1 MADVG
6 DHLRRGA
13 AARDQGGRV
22 GGQEVQQQEGDERDP
37 EQDGGGLDDPLQQ
50 QHRHQPRPRWVGSS
64 RSRSASPTRLK
75 DSAVARMMAPGMK
88 TSQGAL
94 WK

>member
-6 DHLRRGA
+6 DHLGIGA
-13 AARDQGGRV
+13 AASDQRGRV
-22 GGQEVQQQEGDERDP
+22 GRQVVQQQEGHEGHA
-37 EQDGGGLDDPLQQ
+37 EQDRGRLDQAPSQQ
-50 QHRHQPRPRWVGSS
+50 ERHQPRPRWVGSS
-64 RSRSASPTRLK
+64 RSRSASPTRLNER
-75 DSAVARMMAPGMK
+75 AVRRMMAPGMN